1 MIFKTQLE
9 LSEYLKTIGYTIMEL
24 NPEIMQD
31 DRKYKINL
39 LLEEDSGKKYNIEL
53 DFITEPPLAIL
64 VDILTNEEVAIIPL
78 KKLTK

>member
-1 MIFKTQLE
+1 MIFKTQFE
-9 LSEYLKTIGYTIMEL
+9 LSEYLKTIGYTIMKL

>member
-1 MIFKTQLE
+1 MFKTQFE

-31 DRKYKINL
+31 DREYKINL